1 MTTQGVLMKPK
12 IFSSDINVQKCVKQ
26 VGGNQFNLV
35 LVAAARARE
44 IAKIRYIAQK
54 NNLELKF
61 PTKTMTQALH
71 DIENP
76 E

>member
-1 MTTQGVLMKPK
+1 MTTQGVTMKPK

-26 VGGNQFNLV
+26 AGGNQFNLV

-44 IAKIRYIAQK
+44 LAKTRYISQK
-54 NNLELKF
+54 NNLDLKF
-61 PTKTMTQALH
+61 PTKIITQALH